1 MRVVVNFLSK
11 LKNLFKELVALRS
24 AIKEDMQALKKLDP
38 SFELS
43 YQYVFHAGFQ
53 ALKLY
58 RLSHVFYLSGF
69 KFAAYLIYH
78 LNRILYAVDIHPAA
92 HLEPGVVIDHGT
104 GLVIGSTSFV
114 GSGTVL
120 YHGVTLGAKYI
131 TTGRRHPT
139 VGKNVVLGA
148 GAKVLGPII
157 VGDGAKIGA
166 NSVVLIDVPEKAT
179 VVGIPAKMIRK
190 IATNPSNEL
199 YSQDREFYN
208 NHISEVGDDLCLKES
223 KDSSMLKEVV

>member
-1 MRVVVNFLSK
+1 MRSLLSFLSSLIK
-11 LKNLFKELVALRS
+11 LFKELAAVKNAMQ
-24 AIKEDMQALKKLDP
+24 EDLQALKKLDP
-38 SFELS
+38 SFEVS
-43 YQYVFHAGFQ
+43 YQFLFHAGFQ

-58 RLSHVFYLSGF
+58 RLSHAFYVANF
-69 KFAAYLIYH
+69 KFIAYFIYQ

-92 HLEPGVVIDHGT
+92 YLEPGVVIDHGT

-131 TTGRRHPT
+131 TTGKRHPT

-148 GAKVLGPII
+148 GAKVLGPIT

-199 YSQDREFYN
+199 FSQDRKFYN